1 MKRDFTYVEDLVEGI
16 LRLIDAVPVRPE
28 SEDAIEDGDSLSPV
42 APFRQVN
49 IGNAEPVPLMDFIS
63 AMEAAIGVEAKKNFM
78 DIQPGDVP
86 ATWADISLLKR
97 LTGYA
102 PKTDVRTG
110 AKRFVEWYRDYY
122 NVT

>member
-1 MKRDFTYVEDLVEGI
+1 MRTALVTGSAGFIGYFTSKRL
-16 LRLIDAVPVRPE
+16 LDAGFRVIGVDAT
-28 SEDAIEDGDSLSPV
+28 EDAIG
-42 APFRQVN
+42 RK
-49 IGNAEPVPLMDFIS
+49 
-63 AMEAAIGVEAKKNFM
+63 AKKNFM

-110 AKRFVEWYRDYY
+110 AKKFVEWYREYY
-122 NVT
+122 DVS